1 MLGVCVE
8 GMQPR
13 EGCLSVGTGVW
24 MEAQVSGG
32 TYGEPGARKIWGC
45 VCGGD
50 VAQGGVLKRGYTGVD
65 GGTG

>member
-1 MLGVCVE
+1 M
-8 GMQPR
+8 
-13 EGCLSVGTGVW
+13 GTGVW